1 MDRLERNVIIARSGR
16 YEYGKEELSALN
28 LSSDSIPN
36 QHLGRGFFT
45 VYTPATVLVAA
56 KDLFT
61 KLPIVVEH
69 PVKFGNVV
77 TPQNYGELAKGWS
90 GDTVE
95 IVPVGE
101 EVGLSSTV
109 NLLGLDA
116 LIYYECDV
124 RDVSPG
130 YWASY
135 RWEDGVSPDGK
146 EYQIVKYKIEKVNHL
161 AFTQKGR
168 GGPEISMDSLVYY
181 SNRITAD
188 SALPTFPEMID
199 DIVTNRTE
207 YDDEEIKTGVDA
219 VLSLVLSMPDC
230 PEKVTLTRVMQD
242 FYDVKRFTGDS
253 SIKEA
258 AKTVKEMYRELDKK
272 IMEDSMGLFN
282 KKPTVDAEPVPPEKK
297 PDGAPADKPA
307 DPAPAPAAADTA
319 PPDDVPGESDAAVSE
334 GAGVAPVG
342 PDAGAP
348 AAAPVAQAA
357 MTVAQLP
364 DDWSTLSDDQLL
376 AALNCISQFIKTIA
390 PGEATEPAHQPDAAP
405 VVDSVTPEGEGIPP
419 MGDGGLGSGPVGQ
432 TVKTAVSG
440 FNQGKALAND
450 VVGDSDDGIDINKKD
465 DKPTTDSVIFGMPLG
480 DTSKPTKSFA
490 DFNKELFGKGA
501 K

>member
-1 MDRLERNVIIARSGR
+1 MDRLERNVIIARSGC
-16 YEYGKEELSALN
+16 YEYGKEELPALN

-90 GDTVE
+90 GDTVD

-130 YWASY
+130 YWALY
-135 RWEDGVSPDGK
+135 RWEDGTSPDGK

-207 YDDEEIKTGVDA
+207 YDDDEIKTGVDA

-258 AKTVKEMYRELDKK
+258 AKTVKEMYCELDKK

-297 PDGAPADKPA
+297 PDEAPTDKPA
-307 DPAPAPAAADTA
+307 DHAPAPAAADTA
-319 PPDDVPGESDAAVSE
+319 PPADVPGESDEAESAGV
-334 GAGVAPVG
+334 GVAPVG
-342 PDAGAP
+342 PEAAAPGEVTP

-405 VVDSVTPEGEGIPP
+405 VVDSVTPEGEGIPSMDSEMP
-419 MGDGGLGSGPVGQ
+419 M
-432 TVKTAVSG
+432 
-440 FNQGKALAND
+440 
-450 VVGDSDDGIDINKKD
+450 DDEK
-465 DKPTTDSVIFGMPLG
+465 KPTTDSVIFGMPLG
-480 DTSKPTKSFA
+480 DNAKPTKSFA
-490 DFNKELFGKGA
+490 EYNKELFGKGA

>member
-1 MDRLERNVIIARSGR
+1 MDRLERKVIIARSGC

-28 LSSDSIPN
+28 LFPDSIPN

-77 TPQNYGELAKGWS
+77 TPQNYGELAKGWT

-130 YWASY
+130 YWALY
-135 RWEDGVSPDGK
+135 RWEDGTSPGEK

-207 YDDEEIKTGVDA
+207 YDDEEIKTGVDT
-219 VLSLVLSMPDC
+219 VLALVNSMPDC
-230 PEKVTLTRVMQD
+230 SEKVTLTRVLQD

-258 AKTVKEMYRELDKK
+258 AKTVTELYEALDKK

-282 KKPTVDAEPVPPEKK
+282 KKPTVDAEPVPPKEDDK
-297 PDGAPADKPA
+297 PVAPVADAPAE
-307 DPAPAPAAADTA
+307 APA
-319 PPDDVPGESDAAVSE
+319 DVPGEPDAATS
-334 GAGVAPVG
+334 GGPGVAPVG
-342 PDAGAP
+342 PEAAAP
-348 AAAPVAQAA
+348 GEVAAAAPVA

-405 VVDSVTPEGEGIPP
+405 VVDSVTPEGEGIPS
-419 MGDGGLGSGPVGQ
+419 M
-432 TVKTAVSG
+432 
-440 FNQGKALAND
+440 
-450 VVGDSDDGIDINKKD
+450 DSMTDCADDGTIKNG
-465 DKPTTDSVIFGMPLG
+465 PTTDSVIFGMPLG

-490 DFNKELFGKGA
+490 EYNKELFGKGA

>member
-1 MDRLERNVIIARSGR
+1 MDRLERNVIIARSGC
-16 YEYGKEELSALN
+16 YEYGKEELEKGLN
-28 LSSDSIPN
+28 LLPHTIPN

-130 YWASY
+130 YWALY
-135 RWEDGVSPDGK
+135 RWEDGTSPDGK

-258 AKTVKEMYRELDKK
+258 AKTVKEMYCELDKK

-297 PDGAPADKPA
+297 PDEAPAA
-307 DPAPAPAAADTA
+307 EAPAADTA
-319 PPDDVPGESDAAVSE
+319 PPADVPGESDAAASA

-342 PDAGAP
+342 PDAGAAP
-348 AAAPVAQAA
+348 AAAPVAPAVMEVAA
-357 MTVAQLP
+357 MP
-364 DDWSTLSDDQLL
+364 DDVSALSDDELRAFL
-376 AALNCISQFIKTIA
+376 NGVVKALKASAGASA
-390 PGEATEPAHQPDAAP
+390 PAAP
-405 VVDSVTPEGEGIPP
+405 VADPTPVADSAVTPEGEGIPTMDADDP
-419 MGDGGLGSGPVGQ
+419 M
-432 TVKTAVSG
+432 
-440 FNQGKALAND
+440 
-450 VVGDSDDGIDINKKD
+450 
-465 DKPTTDSVIFGMPLG
+465 PTTDSVIFGMPLG
-480 DTSKPTKSFA
+480 DANKPETSFK
-490 DFNKELFGKGA
+490 DFNTKLFGKGA